1 MTGANPT
8 LVFRRRRLPHWLVA
22 EHAYFVT
29 LCRKGCLPARVT
41 AELRAER
48 EAVARDV
55 SDRASRSG
63 RSDTSRPTCS
73 RPDEGGSP
81 VARDVSDR
89 AGGMS
94 DDGRSDTSRPTRWRA
109 DAGGSPVARDVSD
122 RAGGMSGDG
131 RSDTSRP
138 TCSRPDAGG
147 SPVARDVSDR
157 ADDHVARDDRRLS
170 ERRRRFVQ
178 IDAILDAAARS
189 PRDLCA
195 PAFSVVVLGN
205 LDWLRGRGWRIWAAT
220 LMPSHMHLV
229 LRNTEGQNDALCSD
243 LALFMSWTARQVN
256 AAMETRGSFWQPEP
270 FDHWC
275 RDADAWLRSVG
286 YTLHNPVKAGLC
298 AAWRDWPHTVA
309 DPEVEGLIP

>member
-1 MTGANPT
+1 MTGTNPT
-8 LVFRRRRLPHWLVA
+8 LVFLRRRLPHWLVA

-73 RPDEGGSP
+73 RPEEGGI
-81 VARDVSDR
+81 
-89 AGGMS
+89 
-94 DDGRSDTSRPTRWRA
+94 
-109 DAGGSPVARDVSD
+109 PVARDVSD

-138 TCSRPDAGG
+138 TRWRPDAGG

-157 ADDHVARDDRRLS
+157 ADDHVARDDRRLA
-170 ERRRRFVQ
+170 ERRRRFLQ

-195 PAFSVVVLGN
+195 PAVSAVVLGN

-229 LRNTEGQNDALCSD
+229 LRNTEGRNDALCSD